1 MKYAFFQVPA
11 ADGTAAAG
19 ELNSFLTGHRII
31 GIQKE
36 LVRQE
41 CAVYWA
47 FCVEYFDAG
56 EQGKGPFKNKV
67 DYREILSEADF
78 AVFSRLRDIRKRI
91 AEEKGIPVYTI
102 FTNQQ
107 LAAMATGKPQTL
119 TALEKIDGIGKG
131 KTEQYG
137 ENFLSVLKEHTG
149 ETSGEPVS

>member
-11 ADGTAAAG
+11 ADGAAAAG
-19 ELNSFLTGHRII
+19 ELNSFLAGHRII
-31 GIQKE
+31 SVHKE
-36 LVRQE
+36 LVRQDTS
-41 CAVYWA
+41 AYWA

-56 EQGKGPFKNKV
+56 EQGKGSFKNKV

-78 AVFSRLRDIRKRI
+78 AVFSRLRDVRKRI
-91 AEEKGIPVYTI
+91 AEEKGVPVYAI

-107 LAAMATGKPQTL
+107 LAAMATGKPKTV

-137 ENFLSVLKEHTG
+137 EDFLAVLKEEAG
-149 ETSGEPVS
+149 ETGGEPVS